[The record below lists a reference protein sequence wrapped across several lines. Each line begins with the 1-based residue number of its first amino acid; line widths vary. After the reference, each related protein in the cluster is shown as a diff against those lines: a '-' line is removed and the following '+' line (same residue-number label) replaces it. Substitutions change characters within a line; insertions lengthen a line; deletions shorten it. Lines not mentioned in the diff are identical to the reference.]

1 MNNNWKEFSLGEL
14 CERVSVGHVG
24 PTSIFFTDK
33 KNGIPLIR
41 SMNVKPGEFRQHV
54 MAYITKEFHNKLKK
68 SQLKS
73 EDILIVR
80 VGANRGDCCTV
91 PKGIGEINCANI
103 VFARPKNKSGY
114 LGYFFRSPIGQGI
127 LQSLSTGAAQGVI
140 NTGSIE
146 NIKIPMP
153 NYENQKKIATI
164 LSAYD
169 DLIENNN
176 QRITLLEE
184 MAEEIYKEWFVRFRF
199 PGYKEA
205 VFLDKE
211 GNKVAHGTKGAI
223 PEGWENT
230 QLKNHIEYY
239 RGKSYSSAELR
250 DDEGLAMLNLKNVN
264 RQGGFRRDG
273 LKYFEGKYNPN
284 NEAYSG
290 DIIMAVTDM
299 TQEREIVGRVARVP
313 DMGIDKFIIS
323 MDLIRIEPI
332 KLPKLFTYCFFRFSG
347 IGYQLKEFANGANV
361 LHLTPSLIEFQKA
374 IIPAI
379 EICKDFEKI
388 VEPMITEIDLLNN
401 KNQILQET
409 RDLLLPRLISGKLSV
424 EELEVEEMNM
434 AAEPQEKYS
443 K

>member
-1 MNNNWKEFSLGEL
+1 MNEVKRVKFEKLYLENSRNGVSKPSKIRGEGFPMVNMKEIFAYDIISNQKM
-14 CERVSVGHVG
+14 ERVPLTNVEYKNTLLKVNDLLFARQSLIAEGAGKV
-24 PTSIFFTDK
+24 SIIDNLNEETTFESHLIRVRLDEQKVDSKFYYYYFKSPQGKGNTQSIVMQVAAAGIRGSDLAK
-33 KNGIPLIR
+33 LKVPFIPL
-41 SMNVKPGEFRQHV
+41 
-54 MAYITKEFHNKLKK
+54 LK
-68 SQLKS
+68 
-73 EDILIVR
+73 
-80 VGANRGDCCTV
+80 
-91 PKGIGEINCANI
+91 
-103 VFARPKNKSGY
+103 
-114 LGYFFRSPIGQGI
+114 
-127 LQSLSTGAAQGVI
+127 
-140 NTGSIE
+140 
-146 NIKIPMP
+146 
-153 NYENQKKIATI
+153 QKKIASI

-184 MAEEIYKEWFVRFRF
+184 MAEEIYKEWFLRFRF

-211 GNKVAHGTKGAI
+211 GKQVIHGKKGAI
-223 PEGWENT
+223 PKGWENT
-230 QLKNHIEYY
+230 RLKNHIEYY

-250 DDEGLAMLNLKNVN
+250 GDEGLAMLNLKNVKK
-264 RQGGFRRDG
+264 QGGFRRDG
-273 LKYFEGKYNPN
+273 LKYFEGKYNSN

-332 KLPKLFTYCFFRFSG
+332 KLPKLFTYCFFRFSR

-379 EICKDFEKI
+379 EICEDFEKI

-424 EELEVEEMNM
+424 EELEIETEI
-434 AAEPQEKYS
+434 
-443 K
+443 